1 MFPNVQEIPING
13 VWRRCV
19 CVAISVDRATETA
32 TQTELDS
39 DSDQLASVLEVSIA
53 CLEPWPDETLILRG
67 WACGTTGIRRLST
80 PSV

>member
-1 MFPNVQEIPING
+1 MFPNDQEIPINDG
-13 VWRRCV
+13 WRRSV
-19 CVAISVDRATETA
+19 RVAIAVDRSTAIA
-32 TQTELDS
+32 TQTGLES

-67 WACGTTGIRRLST
+67 WACGTTGILRVST